1 MYAANQNREAI
12 NVFVDVSFLEALVTV
27 LLSFVF
33 SFTFLNAPKVIIIVL
48 QFMFLGINTFWA
60 LLRELILT
68 PA

>member
-33 SFTFLNAPKVIIIVL
+33 SFTFLNVPKVIIIVL